1 MSGSLHT
8 ARAGWTLI
16 ELAIASVLV
25 TAVMG
30 KAALLVRASLDLAG
44 DESASMHYED
54 QARAVIDRIAL
65 AVMGAEREKL
75 KPQIQELHSNSVR
88 YTFSLGVEDGKV
100 VWSDEEE
107 IRLGDSHDDVEW
119 RENPDAA
126 AERKVIWTNL
136 VSPLLEGE
144 IANGVDDNGNG
155 LIDEDGLSFVLEGD
169 RVVIRL
175 TLRRPEVG
183 GRTVV
188 QTVESV
194 VYIRN

>member
-1 MSGSLHT
+1 MNGALHT

-25 TAVMG
+25 TAVLG

-88 YTFSLGVEDGKV
+88 YTFSLGVEDG
-100 VWSDEEE
+100 S
-107 IRLGDSHDDVEW
+107 
-119 RENPDAA
+119 
-126 AERKVIWTNL
+126 
-136 VSPLLEGE
+136 
-144 IANGVDDNGNG
+144 GVNAC
-155 LIDEDGLSFVLEGD
+155 
-169 RVVIRL
+169 
-175 TLRRPEVG
+175 
-183 GRTVV
+183 
-188 QTVESV
+188 
-194 VYIRN
+194 